1 MGVAH
6 VRGSRSLTVEEEWWW
21 CFRVFGFWFRFMFYA
36 VEKMKTFV
44 GGFGSFIILIVFFI
58 MVGLWIL
65 VLIQL
70 FLFR

>member
-6 VRGSRSLTVEEEWWW
+6 VRGSRSLTVEGEWW
-21 CFRVFGFWFRFMFYA
+21 CFCVFLFLVRFMFYA